1 MAKSVNQKGKILYL
15 EKILLATDEKHTCS
29 MQDILSQLME
39 CGIKAERKSI
49 YDDMEVLRGFGMDIR
64 FRRGKPGGYYLA
76 GENTRRAEKEH
87 QMEFSVNETG
97 NIAIQEEAPVEENR
111 STEAKAYPWL
121 ITAAASEDDK
131 PFKLGCDSRKKEAVM
146 EALGG
151 DGQYKKKEDGCFVV
165 FLQGEG
171 KPKYFGWVV

>member
-29 MQDILSQLME
+29 MQDILSQLMQ

-87 QMEFSVNETG
+87 QMEFSVNEIG
-97 NIAIQEEAPVEENR
+97 NIVLVDYKTDYVENGKELELVEKYKNQLELYKQALEEALNTKV
-111 STEAKAYPWL
+111 
-121 ITAAASEDDK
+121 DK
-131 PFKLGCDSRKKEAVM
+131 VYIYSVYLEKEI
-146 EALGG
+146 EI
-151 DGQYKKKEDGCFVV
+151 
-165 FLQGEG
+165 
-171 KPKYFGWVV
+171 